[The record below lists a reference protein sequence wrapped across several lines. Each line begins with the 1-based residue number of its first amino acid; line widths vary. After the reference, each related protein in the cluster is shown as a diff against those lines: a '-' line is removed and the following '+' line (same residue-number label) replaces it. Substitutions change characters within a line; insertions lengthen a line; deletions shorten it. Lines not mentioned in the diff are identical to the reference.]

1 MFIKNIN
8 KRIKIMLLLFGFIL
22 LMVIFKVFYVQVF
35 DYKKLSNLA
44 SDLWSRNLPIEA
56 SRGKILDRNGIV
68 LADNVTTTSLV
79 LVPNQIKNKME
90 VTKELAK
97 ILNVSYNEMKKHVFK
112 NTSIE
117 RVHPLGRRLS
127 YEVADKIEALKFD
140 GVYLLKEAKR
150 YYPYKTL
157 LAHVLGYVGIDNQG
171 LSGLELQYDKYLT
184 GEAGAIKYFSDAKG
198 NKLTL
203 SDVYVKPQD
212 GMDLQ
217 LTININIQ
225 KSVEREL
232 DNVVNMMNPDMAL
245 AVVMN
250 PKTGEVLAMS
260 SRPTFDPNNYKNYSS
275 EVLSRNLPI
284 WASYEPGS
292 TQKIITTAASIE
304 EKVIDIYNE
313 HFFDS
318 GGVTVDGARIRC
330 WKAGGH
336 GDQTFLQ
343 VLQNSCNPGFVLMG
357 ERLGK
362 EKLFSY
368 LDLFGFGQKTGIDLN
383 GEGKG
388 IIFPLSRVGN
398 VELATT
404 AFGQG
409 ISVTPIQQ
417 ITAISA
423 VLNGGNL
430 LKPYVLASVL
440 EPETGNVMYQNKK
453 TVVRKTISKETSKTM
468 RYALETVVALG
479 GGKAAYIDGYRIGGK
494 TGTAQKVKDGAY
506 LVNNYIMSFVGIVP
520 SNDPEAV
527 LYIAIDNPKNTALLS
542 SYTTTPIARR
552 ILLDIIDALDIKKQ
566 EGGVEKD
573 WQWDDKVYYEV
584 PNVIGKDKKE
594 AKEILEHFKVEYS
607 KTGSK
612 VISQSPKAG
621 ERLEDGGT
629 ITLLL
634 GN

>member
-8 KRIKIMLLLFGFIL
+8 KRIKIMLLLFGFVL
-22 LMVIFKVFYVQVF
+22 LMVILKVFYVQVF

-56 SRGKILDRNGIV
+56 SRGRILDRNGVV

-79 LVPNQIKNKME
+79 LVPNQIKNKKE
-90 VTKELAK
+90 VCEKLAE
-97 ILNVSYNEMKKHVFK
+97 ILNVSYDEMKKHVFK

-117 RVHPLGRRLS
+117 RVHPIGRRLS
-127 YEVADKIEALKFD
+127 YEIADKIETLKFD

-217 LTININIQ
+217 LTIDINIQ

-260 SRPTFDPNNYKNYSS
+260 SRPTFDPNNYKNYST
-275 EVLSRNLPI
+275 EILSRNLPI

-313 HFFDS
+313 HFYDS

-368 LDLFGFGQKTGIDLN
+368 LDMFGFGNKTGIDLN

-388 IIFPLSRVGN
+388 IIFPLSKVGN

-430 LKPYVLASVL
+430 LRPYVLANVL
-440 EPETGNVMYQNKK
+440 EPETGNVMYQNKTK
-453 TVVRKTISKETSKTM
+453 VVRKTISEETSKTM

-584 PNVIGKDKKE
+584 PNVVGKDKKE
-594 AKEILEHFKVEYS
+594 AKSLLEHFKVEYS
-607 KTGSK
+607 KTGEK

-629 ITLLL
+629 VTLLL
-634 GN
+634 GD

>member
-217 LTININIQ
+217 LTIDINIQ

-232 DNVVNMMNPDMAL
+232 DNVANMMNPDMAL

-292 TQKIITTAASIE
+292 TQ
-304 EKVIDIYNE
+304 N
-313 HFFDS
+313 
-318 GGVTVDGARIRC
+318 
-330 WKAGGH
+330 
-336 GDQTFLQ
+336 
-343 VLQNSCNPGFVLMG
+343 
-357 ERLGK
+357 
-362 EKLFSY
+362 
-368 LDLFGFGQKTGIDLN
+368 
-383 GEGKG
+383 
-388 IIFPLSRVGN
+388 
-398 VELATT
+398 
-404 AFGQG
+404 
-409 ISVTPIQQ
+409 
-417 ITAISA
+417 
-423 VLNGGNL
+423 
-430 LKPYVLASVL
+430 
-440 EPETGNVMYQNKK
+440 
-453 TVVRKTISKETSKTM
+453 
-468 RYALETVVALG
+468 
-479 GGKAAYIDGYRIGGK
+479 
-494 TGTAQKVKDGAY
+494 
-506 LVNNYIMSFVGIVP
+506 IVP
-520 SNDPEAV
+520 SEND
-527 LYIAIDNPKNTALLS
+527 T
-542 SYTTTPIARR
+542 
-552 ILLDIIDALDIKKQ
+552 
-566 EGGVEKD
+566 
-573 WQWDDKVYYEV
+573 
-584 PNVIGKDKKE
+584 
-594 AKEILEHFKVEYS
+594 
-607 KTGSK
+607 
-612 VISQSPKAG
+612 
-621 ERLEDGGT
+621 
-629 ITLLL
+629 
-634 GN
+634 